1 MIIYLIFY
9 AFLLFSQKKILDSMK
24 IEREKWL
31 KKKKHFVAEI
41 CRIFWSSLGLF
52 SIRFDSMLYGFVHK
66 FGGFT
71 VLICFIIFY
80 VPFYNSLQD
89 RIPNRINA
97 NKCFY
102 EKLSENFN
110 RISKLFFSA
119 LFVNSIFFWSGSS
132 SHHYFQ

>member
-1 MIIYLIFY
+1 MPFY
-9 AFLLFSQKKILDSMK
+9 YFY
-24 IEREKWL
+24 
-31 KKKKHFVAEI
+31 KKKSWIRWKSSEKNDLKRKNILLPKFAE
-41 CRIFWSSLGLF
+41 F
-52 SIRFDSMLYGFVHK
+52 SGVRWASFRFDSMLYGFVHK

-80 VPFYNSLQD
+80 VPFYNSLQN

-102 EKLSENFN
+102 QKLSENFN